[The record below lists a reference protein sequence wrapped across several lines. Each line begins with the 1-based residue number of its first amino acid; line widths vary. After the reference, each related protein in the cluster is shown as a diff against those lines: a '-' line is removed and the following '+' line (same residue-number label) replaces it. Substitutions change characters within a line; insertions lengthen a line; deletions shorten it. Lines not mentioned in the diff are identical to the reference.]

1 MIEIGEKENLPT
13 NRNDVSHMRN
23 AVLFEGPVRG
33 QRLSRFWILLGLAS
47 TIAAAGIVA
56 DSTAAVIGAM
66 IVAPMMLP
74 IQGTMLSTVLG
85 DRVNLVRSITLVAAG
100 AAAAIAIG
108 FLVGMLVSNDVVAA
122 TNSQV
127 AGRVHPG
134 LIDLLAALATG
145 VVGSFALIRRDI
157 SDTLPGVA
165 IAISLVPPLVVSGL
179 TLESGAIE
187 ESLGAL
193 LLFVTNVASILA
205 TGVVVMALFK
215 IQRAPGLALNPH
227 GTKAKEHKATF
238 VIVTMLVLVAI
249 PLTISSVDTG
259 TKTLRE
265 NTIRSVAED
274 WAGDAGWDLIT
285 VDTGI
290 SQVFLRVTGPLP
302 APDTDALARQIA
314 DSGVDPTVVEVE
326 LVPSRFV
333 DLQDPEKP

>member
-1 MIEIGEKENLPT
+1 MMDAVTNDLPST
-13 NRNDVSHMRN
+13 NRNGIEHMRN
-23 AVLFEGPVRG
+23 AVLFEGTDRG
-33 QRLSRFWILLGLAS
+33 QRLSRFWILLVLAS

-56 DSTAAVIGAM
+56 ESTAAVIGAM

-85 DRVNLVRSITLVAAG
+85 DRVNLVRSIALMAAG
-100 AAAAIAIG
+100 AAVAIG
-108 FLVGMLVSNDVVAA
+108 IGFVVGLLVANDVVAA

-179 TLESGAIE
+179 TLESGAFE

-215 IQRAPGLALNPH
+215 VQRSPALNSAPALAIMH
-227 GTKAKEHKATF
+227 KHKAGIAIT
-238 VIVTMLVLVAI
+238 TMLVLVAI
-249 PLTISSVDTG
+249 PLTISSINTG
-259 TKTLRE
+259 TATVRE
-265 NTIRSVAED
+265 NTIRAAAEQ
-274 WAGDAGWDLIT
+274 WADEAGWDLVT
-285 VDTGI
+285 VNTGLNR
-290 SQVFLRVTGPLP
+290 VFLRVTGPLP
-302 APDTDALARQIA
+302 APDTDELAAHISE
-314 DSGVDPTVVEVE
+314 SGIDPSVVEVE

-333 DLQDPEKP
+333 NLEAPPTP

>member
-1 MIEIGEKENLPT
+1 MDAVTTDLPPT
-13 NRNDVSHMRN
+13 NRNGIEHMRN
-23 AVLFEGPVRG
+23 AVLFDGAERG
-33 QRLSRFWILLGLAS
+33 QRLSRFWILLILAS

-56 DSTAAVIGAM
+56 ESTAAVIGAM

-85 DRVNLVRSITLVAAG
+85 DRVNLVRSIALMAAG
-100 AAAAIAIG
+100 ATAAVGIG
-108 FLVGMLVSNDVVAA
+108 FIVGLLVANDVVAA

-179 TLESGAIE
+179 TLESGAFE
-187 ESLGAL
+187 EALGAL
-193 LLFVTNVASILA
+193 LLFITNVASILA

-215 IQRAPGLALNPH
+215 VQQSPALKSTPAASLVHKHRAGIA
-227 GTKAKEHKATF
+227 
-238 VIVTMLVLVAI
+238 ISTMLVLVAI
-249 PLTISSVDTG
+249 PLTISSANTATATVRENAIRSTAEQWADDAEWDLVSVDTG
-259 TKTLRE
+259 LNR
-265 NTIRSVAED
+265 
-274 WAGDAGWDLIT
+274 
-285 VDTGI
+285 
-290 SQVFLRVTGPLP
+290 VFLRVTGPLP
-302 APDTDALARQIA
+302 APDTDELATLIA
-314 DSGVDPTVVEVE
+314 EHGVDPSIVEVE

-333 DLQDPEKP
+333 NLQSPATP

>member
-1 MIEIGEKENLPT
+1 
-13 NRNDVSHMRN
+13 MRN
-23 AVLFEGPVRG
+23 AVLFEGPERG
-33 QRLSRFWILLGLAS
+33 QRLSRFWILLSLAS

-85 DRVNLVRSITLVAAG
+85 DRVNLIRSIILVASG

-108 FLVGMLVSNDVVAA
+108 FLVGMLVTNDVVAA
-122 TNSQV
+122 TNAQV

-165 IAISLVPPLVVSGL
+165 IAISLVPPLVVAGL
-179 TLESGAIE
+179 TLESGATE

-215 IQRAPGLALNPH
+215 IQRSLRADTQSGVAKVAQRKTAL
-227 GTKAKEHKATF
+227 
-238 VIVTMLVLVAI
+238 VISAMLVVVAI
-249 PLTISSVDTG
+249 PLTISSITTG
-259 TKTLRE
+259 TNTVRE
-265 NTIRSVAED
+265 NTIRAITD
-274 WAGDAGWDLIT
+274 QWASEADWDLVT
-285 VDTGI
+285 VDTRLN
-290 SQVFLRVTGPLP
+290 QVLVRVTGPLP
-302 APDTDALARQIA
+302 APDTKELAARIA
-314 DSGVDPTVVEVE
+314 ASDIDPTVVEVE
-326 LVPSRFV
+326 LVPSHSV
-333 DLQDPEKP
+333 ILDKPETSTN

>member
-1 MIEIGEKENLPT
+1 MIDAATNDLPVS
-13 NRNDVSHMRN
+13 NRNSVEHMRN
-23 AVLFEGPVRG
+23 AVLFDGADRG
-33 QRLSRFWILLGLAS
+33 QRLSRFWILLSLAS
-47 TIAAAGIVA
+47 IIAAAGIVA
-56 DSTAAVIGAM
+56 ESTAAVIGAM

-85 DRVNLVRSITLVAAG
+85 DRVNLFRSIALMGAG
-100 AAAAIAIG
+100 AAVAIG
-108 FLVGMLVSNDVVAA
+108 IGFVVGLLVANDVVAA
-122 TNSQV
+122 TNVQV

-215 IQRAPGLALNPH
+215 VRRAPALQPAPTLSVVH
-227 GTKAKEHKATF
+227 KHKAG
-238 VIVTMLVLVAI
+238 IAIAAMLIIVAI
-249 PLTISSVDTG
+249 PLTISSVNTG
-259 TKTLRE
+259 SNTVRE
-265 NTIRSVAED
+265 NAIRTAAEQ
-274 WAGDAGWDLIT
+274 WADQAGWDLVT
-285 VDTGI
+285 VNTGVNR
-290 SQVFLRVTGPLP
+290 VFLRVTGPLP
-302 APDTDALARQIA
+302 APDTDELAAQIA
-314 DSGVDPTVVEVE
+314 ESGVDPSVVEVE
-326 LVPSRFV
+326 LVPSQFV
-333 DLQDPEKP
+333 NLEMPGVP

>member
-1 MIEIGEKENLPT
+1 
-13 NRNDVSHMRN
+13 MRD
-23 AVLFEGPVRG
+23 AVLFEGPERG
-33 QRLSRFWILLGLAS
+33 QRLSRFWILLSLAS

-85 DRVNLVRSITLVAAG
+85 DRVNLVRSIILVVAG

-108 FLVGMLVSNDVVAA
+108 FLVGALVANDVVAA
-122 TNSQV
+122 TNAQV
-127 AGRVHPG
+127 ADRVHPG

-165 IAISLVPPLVVSGL
+165 IAISLLPPLVVAGL

-193 LLFVTNVASILA
+193 LLFGTNFASILA

-215 IQRAPGLALNPH
+215 IQRSLIVGTPSGVAKVKRRKTAL
-227 GTKAKEHKATF
+227 
-238 VIVTMLVLVAI
+238 VIASMLVVVAI
-249 PLTISSVDTG
+249 PLTISSVNTG
-259 TKTLRE
+259 KNTVRE
-265 NTIRSVAED
+265 NTIRVITD
-274 WAGDAGWDLIT
+274 QWASDADWDLVT
-285 VDTGI
+285 VDTRLN
-290 SQVFLRVTGPLP
+290 QVLVRVTGPLP
-302 APDTDALARQIA
+302 APDTKELAARIA
-314 DSGVDPTVVEVE
+314 ESNVDPAVVEVE
-326 LVPSRFV
+326 LVPSRSV
-333 DLQDPEKP
+333 ILEQPETATS

>member
-1 MIEIGEKENLPT
+1 
-13 NRNDVSHMRN
+13 MRD
-23 AVLFEGPVRG
+23 AVLFDGADRG
-33 QRLSRFWILLGLAS
+33 QRLSRFWILLSLAS
-47 TIAAAGIVA
+47 IIAAAGIVA
-56 DSTAAVIGAM
+56 ESTAAVIGAM

-85 DRVNLVRSITLVAAG
+85 DRVNLFRSIALMGAG
-100 AAAAIAIG
+100 AAVAIG
-108 FLVGMLVSNDVVAA
+108 IGFVVGLLVANDVVAA
-122 TNSQV
+122 TNVQV

-215 IQRAPGLALNPH
+215 VRRAPVLQLAPTLSVVH
-227 GTKAKEHKATF
+227 KHKAG
-238 VIVTMLVLVAI
+238 IAIAAMLIIVAI
-249 PLTISSVDTG
+249 PLTISSVNTG
-259 TKTLRE
+259 SNTVRE
-265 NTIRSVAED
+265 NAIRTAAEQ
-274 WAGDAGWDLIT
+274 WADQAGWDLVT
-285 VDTGI
+285 VNTGVNR
-290 SQVFLRVTGPLP
+290 VFLRVTGPLP
-302 APDTDALARQIA
+302 APDTDELAAQIA
-314 DSGVDPTVVEVE
+314 ESGVDPSVVEVE
-326 LVPSRFV
+326 LVPSQFV
-333 DLQDPEKP
+333 NLEMPGVP

>member
-1 MIEIGEKENLPT
+1 MTNDLPPT
-13 NRNDVSHMRN
+13 NRNGIEHMRN
-23 AVLFEGPVRG
+23 AVLFEGTDRG
-33 QRLSRFWILLGLAS
+33 QRLSRFWILLILAS

-56 DSTAAVIGAM
+56 ESTAAVIGAM

-85 DRVNLVRSITLVAAG
+85 DRVNLVRSIALMATGAAVAIGIGFIVGLLVA
-100 AAAAIAIG
+100 
-108 FLVGMLVSNDVVAA
+108 NDVVAA
-122 TNSQV
+122 TNNQV

-179 TLESGAIE
+179 TLESGAFE

-215 IQRAPGLALNPH
+215 VQRSPALNSAPAMSIMH
-227 GTKAKEHKATF
+227 KHKAGIAIT
-238 VIVTMLVLVAI
+238 TMLVLVAI
-249 PLTISSVDTG
+249 PLTISSINTG
-259 TKTLRE
+259 AATVRE
-265 NTIRSVAED
+265 NTIRAAAEQ
-274 WAGDAGWDLIT
+274 WADEAGWDLVT
-285 VDTGI
+285 VNTGLNR
-290 SQVFLRVTGPLP
+290 VFLRVTGPLP
-302 APDTDALARQIA
+302 APDTDELAAQIA
-314 DSGVDPTVVEVE
+314 ESGIDPSVVEVE

-333 DLQDPEKP
+333 NLETPSSP